1 VKIWNVN
8 NGQNIHTMES
18 AHSNGGL
25 AVAYSPDGR
34 QIGSAGKDG
43 KLKLW
48 NSQSGLLEQVI
59 MVTADSWIYGMTF
72 SPDGKAIAT
81 ANADKTVKIMDRA
94 SGKLLK
100 TLSGHTAEAYAL
112 TYSPDSKNIV
122 SASRDNTLK
131 LWNAETLNFN
141 ELVQRGCNLLDNYLE
156 STPTLPLEQKQ
167 ICKQ

>member
-1 VKIWNVN
+1 
-8 NGQNIHTMES
+8 
-18 AHSNGGL
+18 
-25 AVAYSPDGR
+25 
-34 QIGSAGKDG
+34 
-43 KLKLW
+43 
-48 NSQSGLLEQVI
+48 VI
-59 MVTADSWIYGMTF
+59 LVDIDAWIYGVAF

-81 ANADKTVKIMDRA
+81 ANADKTIKIMDRA

-141 ELVQRGCNLLDNYLE
+141 ELVQRGCNLLDHYLE
-156 STPTLPLEQKQ
+156 STPTLPLEQKEM
-167 ICKQ
+167 CKK